1 MENIARSKQKQK
13 ILEASMKKIVFD
25 LAWPAVLAMVLYGL
39 NSVFDALFVGRFV
52 GETAL
57 AGVSLAYPL
66 SQIPLGIG
74 SLIGVGAGSVLSIAI
89 GANDRDTQRKLLGN
103 VNAISLGMSIVYM
116 ILGGL
121 FAKTL
126 IQWMG
131 GYDEA
136 LNLGVTYFKITVW
149 GAVFWIYGL
158 AVNMVVRAEGKMK
171 SAAVMMG
178 MGLITNIIANY
189 ILVVRLQMGVAG
201 AAWGTNLGMFVY
213 TLIGLLYFS
222 SGRASFDSS
231 PFSFKVDAKR
241 IKAIFSLGGSSF
253 IMSVTSLIQAF
264 VVFNALS
271 RYGTIMDVAFYGVLY
286 RVFTFLLTPIFGL
299 MRALQPV
306 IGINFGAKQYE
317 RVIYAFKFFTIS
329 AVGILLPFWLILMSN
344 PMIILNIMLP
354 KTSFSTEN
362 IWYFRVFMSVI
373 PLLPIIFMAMTYFPA
388 TEKGKPAAAIGLA
401 RQLLLYV
408 PVMLILPRHL
418 GIKGVYYGST
428 AIDILVVGF
437 VFWAMRKEFEKFR
450 EKQVILD
457 EVA

>member
-1 MENIARSKQKQK
+1 MENSTHSEQKQK
-13 ILEASMKKIVFD
+13 ILNAPMGRVIFELS
-25 LAWPAVLAMVLYGL
+25 WPAVLAMVLYGL
-39 NSVFDALFVGRFV
+39 NSVFDAFFVGRFV

-89 GANDRDTQRKLLGN
+89 GAGDNETQKKLLGN
-103 VNAISLGMSIVYM
+103 VNVMTLGTSIVYM
-116 ILGGL
+116 ILGVI
-121 FAKTL
+121 FARTM

-131 GYDEA
+131 GYDDA
-136 LNLGVTYFKITVW
+136 LKQGTTYFQITAM

-158 AVNMVVRAEGKMK
+158 AINMIVRAEGKMK

-178 MGLITNIIANY
+178 AGLVTNIIANY
-189 ILVVRLQMGVAG
+189 ILVVRLQMGVGG

-222 SGRASFDSS
+222 KGKASFHSS
-231 PFSFKVDAKR
+231 PFSFKADAKR
-241 IKAIFSLGGSSF
+241 LKTIFSLGASSL
-253 IMSVTSLIQAF
+253 IMSVMSLVQAF

-286 RVFTFLLTPIFGL
+286 RIFTFLLTPIFGL

-306 IGINFGAKQYE
+306 IGINYGAKQYE
-317 RVIYAFKFFTIS
+317 RVIYAFKSFTIS
-329 AVGILLPFWLILMSN
+329 AVGILLPFWFFLMIN
-344 PMIILNIMLP
+344 PWGILNMMLP
-354 KTSFSTEN
+354 NTLFTSEN
-362 IWYFRVFMSVI
+362 IEHFRVFMSVV
-373 PLLPIIFMAMTYFPA
+373 PFLPVIFMAMTYFPA
-388 TEKGKPAAAIGLA
+388 TEKGAPAAVIGIA

-408 PVMLILPRHL
+408 PVMLVIPRYI
-418 GIKGVYYGST
+418 GIKGVYYGSA
-428 AIDILVVGF
+428 AIDILVIGF
-437 VFWAMRKEFEKFR
+437 VFWAMRKDFQKYR
-450 EKQVILD
+450 EKAMILD